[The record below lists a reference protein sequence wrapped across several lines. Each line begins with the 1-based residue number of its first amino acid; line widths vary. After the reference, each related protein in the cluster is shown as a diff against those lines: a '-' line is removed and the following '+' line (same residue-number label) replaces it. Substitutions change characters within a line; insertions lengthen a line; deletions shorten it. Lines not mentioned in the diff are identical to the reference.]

1 MEIRGINV
9 SGSSTSF
16 VNGDYFISDMLTEG
30 NSREWKLTIN
40 SRTMSIM
47 AISITD
53 DVGTT
58 RNQWAIVDSTDPD
71 NLVVYYIYDPTN
83 NEPCKEPLKYV
94 DEEGNTIINGA
105 WRVDQDNPEAE
116 FNGGNVP
123 SNNIPK
129 LRWIS
134 DPDITVEVKDT
145 VSSYNEETKQTT
157 VTKKKVY
164 TNKRTGD
171 IAKESEITKES
182 VNHYDARVV
191 EWQSTPSIAIGKVYR
206 FSFIR
211 EFKELGY
218 IKGLDTDPRKGIYR
232 VTDIC
237 HLHSLMKTGIDLYE
251 NLYAP
256 LGLSKDLYKFDLENI
271 NASVLYK
278 LTSVDD
284 TAKFIYM
291 PLSFFDGNPDG
302 SIEEF
307 NRILLAVDLG
317 YFADVSL
324 VAELLEI
331 VQYVL
336 LCRFGMDETENV
348 DPCQVVTSE
357 SSFMH
362 FDEYSLLDARREQLK
377 NSDKAKAA
385 STRLLSVLF
394 NSEMN
399 ELKKL
404 NTNLE
409 AKLKAYEDVI
419 TKNKA

>member
-1 MEIRGINV
+1 
-9 SGSSTSF
+9 
-16 VNGDYFISDMLTEG
+16 
-30 NSREWKLTIN
+30 
-40 SRTMSIM
+40 
-47 AISITD
+47 
-53 DVGTT
+53 
-58 RNQWAIVDSTDPD
+58 
-71 NLVVYYIYDPTN
+71 
-83 NEPCKEPLKYV
+83 
-94 DEEGNTIINGA
+94 
-105 WRVDQDNPEAE
+105 
-116 FNGGNVP
+116 
-123 SNNIPK
+123 
-129 LRWIS
+129 
-134 DPDITVEVKDT
+134 
-145 VSSYNEETKQTT
+145 
-157 VTKKKVY
+157 
-164 TNKRTGD
+164 
-171 IAKESEITKES
+171 
-182 VNHYDARVV
+182 
-191 EWQSTPSIAIGKVYR
+191 
-206 FSFIR
+206 
-211 EFKELGY
+211 
-218 IKGLDTDPRKGIYR
+218 
-232 VTDIC
+232 
-237 HLHSLMKTGIDLYE
+237 MKTGIDLYE

-256 LGLSKDLYKFDLENI
+256 LGLSRDLYKFDLENI
-271 NASVLYK
+271 NASILYK

-348 DPCQVVTSE
+348 DPCQIVTSE

-362 FDEYSLLDARREQLK
+362 FDEYSLLDLRREQLK